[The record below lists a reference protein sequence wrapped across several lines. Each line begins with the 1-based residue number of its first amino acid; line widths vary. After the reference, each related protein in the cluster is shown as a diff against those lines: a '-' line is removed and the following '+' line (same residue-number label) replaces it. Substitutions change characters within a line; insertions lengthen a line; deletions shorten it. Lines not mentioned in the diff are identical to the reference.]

1 MACVA
6 APNPESYAHLSFMNV
21 VAVTL
26 NMAVTMQIFRGILA
40 SLHVKCTFNRSRGSA
55 FSAIESKIP
64 AAATAVTVVDP
75 EIASKEHVKCSVGV
89 VFNKFTV
96 LLRREIKPD

>member
-6 APNPESYAHLSFMNV
+6 APNPESHAHLSFVNV

-26 NMAVTMQIFRGILA
+26 NMAVTMQILDGILA
-40 SLHVKCTFNRSRGSA
+40 SLHVKCTFNRSRDYA
-55 FSAIESKIP
+55 FSAIESEIP

-75 EIASKEHVKCSVGV
+75 EGASKEHVKFSLGV
-89 VFNKFTV
+89 IFDEFTM